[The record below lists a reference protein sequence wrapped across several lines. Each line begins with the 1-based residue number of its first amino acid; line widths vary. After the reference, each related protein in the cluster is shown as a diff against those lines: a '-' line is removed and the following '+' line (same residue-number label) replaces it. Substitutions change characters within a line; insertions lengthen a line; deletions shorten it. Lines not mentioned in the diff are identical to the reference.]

1 MTAQIRTPTEG
12 RSSGDRFRELIRSI
26 TGISLPP
33 SKVQMIDQRLRRRVV
48 AFALPDTEAYLE
60 KLLGGD
66 LPEDELKTV
75 IDLITTNTT
84 SFFRE
89 SDHFDFL
96 RDHVAATKAAET
108 RPGKRARLKIWS
120 AASSEG
126 AEAYTAAMVL
136 TEAQKK
142 GMAFDYAILG
152 TDLSERMIERAT
164 TAIYGNDQLSTVPAD
179 LIRRYFLSSSDPS
192 VAGKSRVVPE
202 LRRNVRFR
210 NLNLMDE
217 TYPVDRDVDVIFL
230 RNILIYFDPADKE
243 RVVHRL
249 TQHLRTGGHLLV
261 GHAESMVV
269 RHPSLRQV
277 KPTIFQKI

>member
-96 RDHVAATKAAET
+96 RDHIATTKAAET